1 MQMVKQE
8 TNVRQKGIQAQLAQL
23 SMQTELESMPSKVQ
37 QILPILSEFNDSD
50 YDYLYNLL
58 MTLKNKNSQQ
68 KSQKTDTSTRL
79 GRHLGMMSIS
89 DDFTDELDD
98 EFWGF

>member
-1 MQMVKQE
+1 MQMTNHE
-8 TNVRQKGIQAQLAQL
+8 TSITQKGILAQL
-23 SMQTELESMPSKVQ
+23 SMQENMPSKVQ

-58 MTLKNKNSQQ
+58 ITLKNKNSQQ
-68 KSQKTDTSTRL
+68 KSQNTDNTGRL